1 MNSIDKNIEKWEDK
15 HSSLLNEYNKG
26 NSNNEVL
33 EMYRSQMKDVLEFIE
48 LLKQIKKDY
57 VLSDIKG
64 V

>member
-15 HSSLLNEYNKG
+15 HSSLLNEYSKG

-33 EMYRSQMKDVLEFIE
+33 EMYRSQMKDVLELIE